1 MLHPRN
7 RHRGRYDFDA
17 LIATN
22 PDLAPHVKRNP
33 GNELTIDFF
42 NPAAVRELN
51 SALLQYFYDIDQW
64 ALPDGALCPPIPGR
78 AEYIHQMADLLR
90 TTHPAF
96 KGKKLSEVRGIRCLD
111 VGVGAACIYP
121 IIGVK
126 EYGWHFVGS
135 DISHAS
141 VASARHIIAGNP
153 HLQGEVEIRLQANPM
168 DTFKGAILR
177 GERFDLTICNPPFHA
192 SAAEARASAEK
203 KLTNLKAKPTSEPV
217 LNFGGSDEE
226 LWCPGG
232 ELRFITDMIAQS
244 ESFGKSVFWFSTLV
258 SKKDHLNAIYRA
270 LKAVRVKE
278 VKTLQME
285 NGNKLARAVAWTF
298 L

>member
-22 PDLAPHVKRNP
+22 PDLSAHVKRNP
-33 GNELTIDFF
+33 VNELTIDFF

-51 SALLQYFYDIDQW
+51 SALLHYFYDIDQW
-64 ALPDGALCPPIPGR
+64 TLPEGALCPPIPGR

-96 KGKKLSEVRGIRCLD
+96 RGKKMADVTGIRCLD

-126 EYGWHFVGS
+126 EYGWQFVGS
-135 DISHAS
+135 DISPAS
-141 VASARHIIAGNP
+141 VASARQIIAANP
-153 HLQGEVEIRLQANPM
+153 HLQSEVEIRLQPNPK
-168 DTFKGAILR
+168 DTFNGVILR
-177 GERFDLTICNPPFHA
+177 GERFDLTLCNPPFHA
-192 SAAEARASAEK
+192 SAAEARAAAEK
-203 KLTNLKAKPTSEPV
+203 KLTNLKAAPAAEPL

-232 ELRFITDMIAQS
+232 ELRFISDMISQS
-244 ESFGKSVFWFSTLV
+244 ASFGKSAFWFSSLV

-270 LKAVRVKE
+270 LKTAGAKD

-285 NGNKLARAVAWTF
+285 NGNKVTRAVAWSF